1 MTMDTL
7 GLSSLL
13 ILITLSAFSMFLFEV
28 ITSLG
33 DTKGSEA
40 SVKDDF
46 MLKSGVDSLEYA
58 PESYSEIT
66 ESDDE

>member
-1 MTMDTL
+1 MEAL
-7 GLSSLL
+7 GFTSLVSLL
-13 ILITLSAFSMFLFEV
+13 EA